1 MNLCIEYGRLTKDIT
16 VRYVG
21 QDNKAV
27 CKFVLAVPRYDKEKA
42 DFISC
47 VAWGKTAET
56 MGKYLKKGSKI
67 LAKGRI
73 ETDVYEKD
81 GQKIFTTEMVVE
93 SFDFGD
99 SKKEDKAEEPE
110 DDFVPIKDGEELPF
124 VF

>member
-1 MNLCIEYGRLTKDIT
+1 MNLCIEYGRITKDIT

-21 QDNKAV
+21 KDNKAV

-47 VAWGKTAET
+47 EAWGKTAEM

-81 GQKIFTTEMVVE
+81 GKKVFTTEMVVE

-110 DDFVPIKDGEELPF
+110 DEFVSIPEGEELPF